1 MSLLDTAHTRAARY
15 DIYGMGNALLDT
27 EVEIDDAFLARLG
40 IEKGMMTLVDADRQR
55 ELLAALTAHSPA
67 HKRASGGSA
76 ANSIIGAQYF
86 GSRNFFSCRVAHD
99 DAGEFYLGDMEQA
112 GVAVN
117 RNARGDGVTGRCL
130 VMITPD
136 AERTMHT
143 YLGISA
149 TLASSDLDE
158 DAIRNSRWTYLEGYL
173 ASSDTGREAARHASG
188 IARSAGRLVALT
200 FSDPAMVQYFR
211 DGLATML
218 GDGVDLLF
226 CNHVEAQLW
235 TGTDTVQ
242 DAAQALLKH
251 TRALVITRGADGA
264 LAWDG
269 ARFHDIAPTPTKAVD
284 SNGAGDMF
292 AGAFLHG
299 LNRGLDFATAGRLA
313 SVAAARVVANFGPRL
328 APAEHAAVLAA
339 AGIRA

>member
-1 MSLLDTAHTRAARY
+1 MSETSPARY

-40 IEKGMMTLVDADRQR
+40 IEKGMMTLVDAARQR

-67 HKRASGGSA
+67 HRRASGGSA
-76 ANSIIGAQYF
+76 ANSIIAAQYF
-86 GSRNFFSCRVAHD
+86 GSRTFFSCRVAHD
-99 DAGEFYLGDMEQA
+99 EAGDFYLGDMEKA

-117 RNARGDGVTGRCL
+117 RSARGNGVTGRCL

-143 YLGISA
+143 FLGISE
-149 TLASSDLDE
+149 TLDRADLDD
-158 DAIRNSRWTYLEGYL
+158 DAIRASHWTYLEGYL
-173 ASSDTGREAARHASG
+173 ASSATGREAAMHARR
-188 IARSAGRLVALT
+188 IARTAGRRVAMT

-211 DGLATML
+211 DGLVTML

-235 TGTDTVQ
+235 TGTEKVE
-242 DAAQALLKH
+242 DAASLLKS
-251 TRALVITRGADGA
+251 AAGSFVITCGGDGA

-269 ARFHDIAPTPTKAVD
+269 KDLHRIAATPVKPVD
-284 SNGAGDMF
+284 TNGAGDMF
-292 AGAFLHG
+292 AGAFLHA
-299 LNRGLDFATAGRLA
+299 LNRGLDFPSAGRLA
-313 SVAAARVVANFGPRL
+313 SIAAARVVSNFGPRL
-328 APAEHAAVLAA
+328 QPAEHAGVLTA

>member
-1 MSLLDTAHTRAARY
+1 MTRY

-40 IEKGMMTLVDADRQR
+40 ISKGMMTLVDAAQQR
-55 ELLAALTAHSPA
+55 ALLDALTAHSPA

-76 ANSIIGAQYF
+76 ANSITAACCF
-86 GSRNFFSCRVAHD
+86 GSRTYFSCRVAHD
-99 DAGEFYLGDMEQA
+99 EAGDFYLGDMERA
-112 GVAVN
+112 GVTVN

-143 YLGISA
+143 FLGISE
-149 TLASSDLDE
+149 TLSRADLDDE
-158 DAIRNSRWTYLEGYL
+158 AIRASRWTYLEGYL
-173 ASSDTGREAARHASG
+173 ASSATGREAAMH
-188 IARSAGRLVALT
+188 ARSVARAAGRRVALT

-211 DGLATML
+211 DGLSTML

-235 TGTDTVQ
+235 TGAGSV
-242 DAAQALLKH
+242 AQAAEAL
-251 TRALVITRGADGA
+251 RAIASTFVITRGGDGA
-264 LAWDG
+264 LAFDG
-269 ARFHDIAPTPTKAVD
+269 QRFHDIAPTPVRAVD

-299 LNRGLDFATAGRLA
+299 LNAGMDFPAAGRLA
-313 SVAAARVVANFGPRL
+313 SVAAAAVVGSFGPRL
-328 APAEHAAVLAA
+328 APARHAELLAQ
-339 AGIRA
+339 AGT

>member
-1 MSLLDTAHTRAARY
+1 MARY

-27 EVEIDDAFLARLG
+27 EVEIDDAFLGQLN

-55 ELLAALTAHSPA
+55 ELLAALTRHSPA

-76 ANSIIGAQYF
+76 ANSIIAAQYF
-86 GSRNFFSCRVAHD
+86 GSRTFFSCRVAHD
-99 DAGEFYLGDMEQA
+99 DAGEFYLNDMEKA

-130 VMITPD
+130 VMVTPD

-143 YLGISA
+143 YLGISE
-149 TLASSDLDE
+149 TLAVSDLDE
-158 DAIRNSRWTYLEGYL
+158 SAIRDSRWTYLEGYL
-173 ASSDTGREAARHASG
+173 ASSATGREAALHASR
-188 IARSAGRLVALT
+188 IARAAGRQVAMT

-226 CNHVEAQLW
+226 CNHVEAQTW
-235 TGTDTVQ
+235 TGTESVEAAADT
-242 DAAQALLKH
+242 L
-251 TRALVITRGADGA
+251 RAHARAVVITRGSQGA
-264 LAWDG
+264 LAFDG
-269 ARFHDIAPTPTKAVD
+269 NAYHNIAPTPVRAVD
-284 SNGAGDMF
+284 TNGAGDMF

-299 LNRGLDFATAGRLA
+299 VVRGMPFPEAGKLA
-313 SVAAARVVANFGPRL
+313 SLAAARVVSNFGPRL
-328 APAEHAAVLAA
+328 HPMEHVDVLDRLKQTA
-339 AGIRA
+339 